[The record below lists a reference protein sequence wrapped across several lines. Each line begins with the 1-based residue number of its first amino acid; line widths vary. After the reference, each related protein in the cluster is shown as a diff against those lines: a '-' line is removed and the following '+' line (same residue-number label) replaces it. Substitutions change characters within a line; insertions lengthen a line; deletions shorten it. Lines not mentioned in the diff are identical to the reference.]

1 MTGNHPSGTLLFS
14 TMSITQHRDP
24 YKINGKFEYPEYYER
39 FQKAISS
46 VWRPE
51 EVSMSTDVTDWQ
63 EATDEE
69 RSVIGGILRGF
80 TQLELHV
87 GCYWGDVI
95 PKLFPKHEVV
105 AMARSFSCSEAVHAA
120 AYSHLSDTLGLDEF
134 EAFLGDPTA
143 RNKIDYFV
151 NQTDPIVSLG
161 VFSGSGEGVSL
172 FSSFAALLA
181 FNLDGRFKGISQIIS
196 WSALDEQQHSDGGC
210 ALFRQLDAEGKVT
223 DEHKR
228 QIVAG
233 FEAVLENEDAFLE
246 KIFNG
251 YSLSCI
257 DRDDLYS
264 YIRYRANDRLEALNI
279 SHRFSYNKEEADRI
293 RKWFEPVLR
302 GQISNDFFAHTKEG
316 SMYVSKPE
324 QNFERVK
331 WNSLDLQLT

>member
-1 MTGNHPSGTLLFS
+1 
-14 TMSITQHRDP
+14 MSITAYREP
-24 YKINGKFEYPEYYER
+24 YKINGKFEHQEFYDR
-39 FQKAISS
+39 FQKAIAS

-63 EATDEE
+63 EASEE
-69 RSVIGGILRGF
+69 EKAVIGGILRGF

-95 PKLFPKHEVV
+95 TKLFPKHEIV
-105 AMARSFSCSEAVHAA
+105 AMARAFSSSESVHAA

-223 DEHKR
+223 NEHKR
-228 QIVAG
+228 QIVEG
-233 FEAVLENEDAFLE
+233 FEAVLANEDAFLE

-257 DRDDLYS
+257 DRDDLWS
-264 YIRYRANDRLEALNI
+264 YVRYRANDRLESLNI
-279 SHRFSYNKEEADRI
+279 SHRFDYNKDQADRI

-302 GQISNDFFAHTKEG
+302 GQISNDFFAHSKEG
-316 SMYVSKPE
+316 SMYVAKPE

-331 WNSLDLQLT
+331 WNALNLQLA

>member
-1 MTGNHPSGTLLFS
+1 MVRVDLVLALV
-14 TMSITQHRDP
+14 D
-24 YKINGKFEYPEYYER
+24 
-39 FQKAISS
+39 
-46 VWRPE
+46 E
-51 EVSMSTDVTDWQ
+51 EVDRRADS
-63 EATDEE
+63 
-69 RSVIGGILRGF
+69 
-80 TQLELHV
+80 
-87 GCYWGDVI
+87 
-95 PKLFPKHEVV
+95 
-105 AMARSFSCSEAVHAA
+105 
-120 AYSHLSDTLGLDEF
+120 
-134 EAFLGDPTA
+134 
-143 RNKIDYFV
+143 
-151 NQTDPIVSLG
+151 
-161 VFSGSGEGVSL
+161 
-172 FSSFAALLA
+172 
-181 FNLDGRFKGISQIIS
+181 
-196 WSALDEQQHSDGGC
+196 
-210 ALFRQLDAEGKVT
+210 EGKVT